1 MQKKELVLSRTQI
14 EKRVKELAEEITED
28 YKGRS
33 PLLIGILKGAF
44 IFLADLARQIK
55 LPVKIDFVR
64 LASYGEKDYSD
75 GNVRLTKD
83 VELPIKGEDI
93 IVVEDIVDSGYT
105 IAFLLEYLEKKA
117 PASLK
122 VCALIDKPERR
133 KVEVK
138 IDYIGFKASGFLVGY
153 GLDFNE
159 QYRCLPEIYKLD

>member
-1 MQKKELVLSRTQI
+1 MQGKKLVLSQAQI
-14 EKRVKELAEEITED
+14 EKRVKELAEEITKD
-28 YKGRS
+28 YQGRS
-33 PLLIGILKGAF
+33 PILIGILKGAF

-55 LPVKIDFVR
+55 LPLKIDFVR

-75 GNVRLTKD
+75 GNVRLIKD
-83 VELPIKGEDI
+83 IELPIKDQDVIVIEDI
-93 IVVEDIVDSGYT
+93 IDTGYT
-105 IAFLLEYLEKKA
+105 IDFLLKYLEKKG

-138 IDYIGFKASGFLVGY
+138 IDYIGFKADGFLVGY

-159 QYRCLPEIYKLD
+159 QYRCLSEIYKLN

>member
-14 EKRVKELAEEITED
+14 EERVKELAEEITED

-33 PLLIGILKGAF
+33 PILIGILKGAF

-64 LASYGEKDYSD
+64 LVSYGEKDYSD

-105 IAFLLEYLEKKA
+105 IAFLLKHLARRE

-122 VCALIDKPERR
+122 VCALIDKSERR
-133 KVEVK
+133 EIEVK
-138 IDYIGFKASGFLVGY
+138 IDYVGFKASGFLVGY

-159 QYRCLPEIYKLD
+159 QYRCLPEIYTLD